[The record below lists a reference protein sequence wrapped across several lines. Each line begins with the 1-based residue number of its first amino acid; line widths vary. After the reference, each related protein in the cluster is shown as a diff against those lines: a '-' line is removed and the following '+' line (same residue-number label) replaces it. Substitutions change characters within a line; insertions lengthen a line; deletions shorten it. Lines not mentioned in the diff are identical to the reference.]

1 VWHGINRRT
10 GAVVSAIWMNR
21 LLGPPA
27 LVFITMDG
35 KSLRGD
41 TSNLGSDS
49 RREDGGE
56 A

>member
-1 VWHGINRRT
+1 V
-10 GAVVSAIWMNR
+10 NR
-21 LLGPPA
+21 LPGPPA

-35 KSLRGD
+35 QSLRGD
-41 TSNLGSDS
+41 TSNSGSDA